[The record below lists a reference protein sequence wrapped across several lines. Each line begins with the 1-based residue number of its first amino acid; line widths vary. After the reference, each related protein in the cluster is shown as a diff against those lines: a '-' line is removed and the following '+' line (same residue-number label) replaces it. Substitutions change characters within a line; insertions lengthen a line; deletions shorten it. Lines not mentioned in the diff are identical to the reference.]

1 MIIPEYIEI
10 EGKNEQEVFDTL
22 DKLGISK
29 EKVVT
34 LDVLSIYKKY
44 GYDAIHDLNF
54 DMEEKE

>member
-34 LDVLSIYKKY
+34 LDVLNIYKKY
-44 GYDAIHDLNF
+44 GYDAIHNLNF
-54 DMEEKE
+54 EMEEKE

>member
-54 DMEEKE
+54 EMEEKE